1 MIFMKMHPNNKN
13 YIKTINYLK
22 EFFKKKRIN
31 FYLIKKNIYSN
42 LPIEIFIEKYKVKKI
57 ISTISAVPFYS
68 SLICPNNKNYVFLD
82 YSFKYPVSIN
92 LPELSIENKKLYIKY
107 FNRVNFI

>member
-1 MIFMKMHPNNKN
+1 MKMHPNNKN
-13 YIKTINYLK
+13 YVKTIDYFRK
-22 EFFKKKRIN
+22 FFKTKKIN
-31 FYLIKKNIYSN
+31 FYLVKKNIYSN

-68 SLICPNNKNYVFLD
+68 SLISPKNKNYVFLD

-107 FNRVNFI
+107 FNKINFI